1 MPRPTATVSVVG
13 KGDVKASVAVNI
25 KGDEVVNSALPP
37 MQQPASAVITVVGDG
52 DVHASVHVE
61 LDGGDVSVQTTP
73 PFPAPLPPPS
83 AAQVQEVNIGQEQR
97 LRDVTPAVP
106 QMDLESISKEDLMN
120 IDGIG
125 PVLSQRLIEARE
137 LQPFQDWEDVIRRV
151 RDISTKRV
159 ELLQKHITLR
169 RCECSSP

>member
-13 KGDVKASVAVNI
+13 KGDVKASVVVNI
-25 KGDEVVNSALPP
+25 NGDEVVNSALPP
-37 MQQPASAVITVVGDG
+37 MQQPASAVINVVGDG
-52 DVHASVHVE
+52 DVHASAHVE
-61 LDGGDVSVQTTP
+61 LNGGDVSLQTT
-73 PFPAPLPPPS
+73 S
-83 AAQVQEVNIGQEQR
+83 DDEGQEVNIGQAQR

-120 IDGIG
+120 ICGIG

-137 LQPFQDWEDVIRRV
+137 FQPFQDWEDVTRRV
-151 RDISTKRV
+151 PHISTKRV
-159 ELLQKHITLR
+159 ELLQKHMTLR

>member
-13 KGDVKASVAVNI
+13 KGDVKASIVVNI
-25 KGDEVVNSALPP
+25 NGDEVVNSALPP

-61 LDGGDVSVQTTP
+61 LDGGDVSVQTT
-73 PFPAPLPPPS
+73 S
-83 AAQVQEVNIGQEQR
+83 DDEVHEVNIGQEQR
-97 LRDVTPAVP
+97 LPDVTPAVP

-137 LQPFQDWEDVIRRV
+137 FQPFQDWKDVIRRV
-151 RDISTKRV
+151 YQINTKRV
-159 ELLQKHITLR
+159 ELLQKHMTLR

>member
-37 MQQPASAVITVVGDG
+37 MQQPASAAITVVGDG

-61 LDGGDVSVQTTP
+61 LDGGDVSVQTT
-73 PFPAPLPPPS
+73 S
-83 AAQVQEVNIGQEQR
+83 DDEVQEVNIGQDQR
-97 LRDVTPAVP
+97 LRDVNR
-106 QMDLESISKEDLMN
+106 ISKDDLMN
-120 IDGIG
+120 ICGIG

-137 LQPFQDWEDVIRRV
+137 FQPFQDWEDVTRRV
-151 RDISTKRV
+151 PHISTKRV
-159 ELLQKHITLR
+159 ELLQKHMTLR